1 MIGRKGPADMLS
13 ASFVWTVTQR
23 SQSHDH
29 AAGIAFSGLGL
40 YAVVGQDELQG
51 MEMKQGEIKLLYA
64 NSGIRH

>member
-1 MIGRKGPADMLS
+1 MIGRKGSADMLS

-51 MEMKQGEIKLLYA
+51 MEMK
-64 NSGIRH
+64 R